1 MKNNEEQNKKIQ
13 DDEKRKESVSSSK
26 SEDASES
33 ESEQGCY
40 IPIKKEKINYQILDN
55 KSFDKIIQY
64 IQNINSFQQQLKSGK
79 YIQTQKTNH
88 LYDQTTFTKELTN
101 EFSIIS
107 NKKNEKEKLTEEQNA
122 NNNNLY
128 KSSDNVIKVNNP
140 NTSMMNLF
148 LNANKTK
155 EKEKEEIIKLK
166 SELSEITKKYQTE
179 IDNYKT
185 VVNDLTSKISNL
197 EKELSDIK
205 QLNTKLISR
214 DNINKTSF
222 GSIYTNEKLLSKILS
237 YLETHEKL
245 NFSKSNI
252 FLYKS
257 VFFKAVSENLLKK
270 IKNKEYIIE
279 KLSGEDLN
287 TKFDVKENEILEL
300 FRDYIINQKVC
311 GYDMRNEIVKS
322 LIFLENFVTIPM
334 ANYKLS
340 MTSGKKNSESMFDL
354 FQEKSTEQKKP
365 KFFSKFFSALKS
377 EIKEEIGIVTN
388 QQNTPKN
395 NYISFSPQEY
405 INIFDSDR
413 HVLQTYKTDK
423 SLNVKFIYESTDKIK
438 QLLNE
443 FFICQLPQ
451 ASYQKFITKICETF
465 SDLLFSSYLA
475 LNDIKNLEIIMYAL
489 YCRYMKYKAK
499 IEDLQG
505 VIDDLN
511 HFAESSRQIKEMISK
526 SKNELEFKYTNS
538 IMTISQLNNNINKK
552 DEELIK
558 LKSDMKEKEEK
569 YNKLKND
576 FIKEYNLIKNEF
588 DFTKKERDTIKK
600 IFLEFKEYFIKIVTG
615 ELLK

>member
-1 MKNNEEQNKKIQ
+1 MKNNEEQNKKIEK
-13 DDEKRKESVSSSK
+13 DKKRKESVSSSK

-40 IPIKKEKINYQILDN
+40 IPIKKEKISYQILDN
-55 KSFDKIIQY
+55 KSLDKIIQY
-64 IQNINSFQQQLKSGK
+64 IQNINSFQEQLKSGK
-79 YIQTQKTNH
+79 FIQTPKVNQ
-88 LYDQTTFTKELTN
+88 LYDQTKLTKALIN

-107 NKKNEKEKLTEEQNA
+107 NNKNEKENITEEENINS
-122 NNNNLY
+122 NNNNFY
-128 KSSDNVIKVNNP
+128 KSSDNVIKLNNP

-166 SELSEITKKYQTE
+166 QELADITKKYQTE

-185 VVNDLTSKISNL
+185 VINDLTSKIATL
-197 EKELSDIK
+197 ENELSNIK

-311 GYDMRNEIVKS
+311 GFDMRNEIVKS
-322 LIFLENFVTIPM
+322 LIFLENFVSIPM

-340 MTSGKKNSESMFDL
+340 MASGKKKSESMFDIL
-354 FQEKSTEQKKP
+354 QEKPTEQKKP
-365 KFFSKFFSALKS
+365 KFFSKFFSALK
-377 EIKEEIGIVTN
+377 
-388 QQNTPKN
+388 
-395 NYISFSPQEY
+395 
-405 INIFDSDR
+405 
-413 HVLQTYKTDK
+413 
-423 SLNVKFIYESTDKIK
+423 
-438 QLLNE
+438 
-443 FFICQLPQ
+443 
-451 ASYQKFITKICETF
+451 
-465 SDLLFSSYLA
+465 
-475 LNDIKNLEIIMYAL
+475 
-489 YCRYMKYKAK
+489 
-499 IEDLQG
+499 
-505 VIDDLN
+505 
-511 HFAESSRQIKEMISK
+511 
-526 SKNELEFKYTNS
+526 
-538 IMTISQLNNNINKK
+538 
-552 DEELIK
+552 
-558 LKSDMKEKEEK
+558 
-569 YNKLKND
+569 
-576 FIKEYNLIKNEF
+576 
-588 DFTKKERDTIKK
+588 
-600 IFLEFKEYFIKIVTG
+600 
-615 ELLK
+615 